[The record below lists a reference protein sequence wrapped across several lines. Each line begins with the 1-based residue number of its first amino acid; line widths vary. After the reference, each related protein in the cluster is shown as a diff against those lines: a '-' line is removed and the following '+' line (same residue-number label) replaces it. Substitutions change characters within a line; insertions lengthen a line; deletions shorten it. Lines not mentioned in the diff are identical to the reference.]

1 MADEIGVVAGD
12 PALGLTHQES
22 LIHVLHVLHPALLT
36 VFAGVEAGVAVLPHV
51 FEEGR
56 DPVHREFRAARE
68 IGRGMLRPGQHHH
81 VRHAAD
87 QEAEKG
93 DWPVGPFLAQ
103 RATAGAANVYF
114 VEGAGESVEAGRVDD
129 DVELEAARAGVEAGR
144 GNLLDRCRRRID
156 QFDIVAVIGL
166 EVTGLQRHA
175 LYAKAVVL
183 GDQFFGQHR
192 ICHAPAYA
200 FGDVI
205 GELGV
210 GVLVGED
217 FDEVP

>member
-1 MADEIGVVAGD
+1 MADEISVVTGD

-36 VFAGVEAGVAVLPHV
+36 VFAGVEAGIAVLPHV

-56 DPVHREFRAARE
+56 DPVHREFRAAWK

-93 DWPVGPFLAQ
+93 DWPVSPFLAQ

-114 VEGAGESVEAGRVDD
+114 VKGAGESVEAGRVDN
-129 DVELEAARAGVEAGR
+129 DVELEAARAGVETGR
-144 GNLLDRCRRRID
+144 CDVLDRRCRRVH
-156 QFDIVAVIGL
+156 QFDIVAVVGL
-166 EVTGLQRHA
+166 EVAGLQRHA
-175 LYAKAVVL
+175 LYTKAVVL
-183 GDQFFGQHR
+183 GD
-192 ICHAPAYA
+192 
-200 FGDVI
+200 
-205 GELGV
+205 
-210 GVLVGED
+210 
-217 FDEVP
+217 